1 MSYNPTSK
9 IRDLDPMTWAA
20 SGTAIGAL
28 SGLLSSD
35 TSALEGSALGGAFGT
50 GSAVGHNIGASI
62 GSLVGDYYGKDP
74 KLGGIIGA
82 GAGLL
87 GGGFL
92 ASSIMKKLINRHDEK
107 KRRMEYKDRKIKEY
121 QNFLD
126 GLYGVKT
133 ASYITRVQQY
143 VAKNW
148 YAERS

>member
-1 MSYNPTSK
+1 MGYNSASHIK
-9 IRDLDPMTWAA
+9 DLDPATWAA

-35 TSALEGSALGGAFGT
+35 TSALEGSALGGAFGA
-50 GSAVGHNIGASI
+50 GSAVGHNVGSSL
-62 GSLVGDYYGKDP
+62 GSLIGDYYGKDP

-92 ASSIMKKLINRHDEK
+92 ASSIMQKLINRHDEK
-107 KRRMEYKDRKIKEY
+107 KRRMAYKDQKIKEY
-121 QNFLD
+121 QNFLN
-126 GLYGVKT
+126 GMYGVKT
-133 ASYITRVQQY
+133 ASYSDRVQAYITQQM
-143 VAKNW
+143 